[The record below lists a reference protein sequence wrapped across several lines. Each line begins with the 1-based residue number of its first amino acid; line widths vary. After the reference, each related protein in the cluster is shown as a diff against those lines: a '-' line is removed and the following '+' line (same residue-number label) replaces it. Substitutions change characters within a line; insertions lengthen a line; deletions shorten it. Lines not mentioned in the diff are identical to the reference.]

1 MARGGSEGCSQGSS
15 RVMWSGWEQ
24 RTRSELRCSE
34 AEAAHRAKKQETK
47 TMTSSKNLVH
57 NSSQELGWAKS
68 GHPSSSPRTVMGLVT
83 NCSSIVWAPQM
94 GLRKPLTFWS
104 KRSEVE
110 TSFRAVQQ
118 WHCTSQAA
126 LWKAGST
133 QLKTQ
138 RGSCGKASRAGFAA
152 GTWLWYWLVCAAHQ
166 NGLAEVYT
174 KVYSC

>member
-1 MARGGSEGCSQGSS
+1 
-15 RVMWSGWEQ
+15 
-24 RTRSELRCSE
+24 
-34 AEAAHRAKKQETK
+34 
-47 TMTSSKNLVH
+47 
-57 NSSQELGWAKS
+57 
-68 GHPSSSPRTVMGLVT
+68 MGLVT
-83 NCSSIVWAPQM
+83 NCSSIVWASQM

-126 LWKAGST
+126 LWKAGIM

-174 KVYSC
+174 KVYSCQDWKACSKVIHSLHLLTGQLHVNHVTIHILFLTETQLSLILPPIIIQTHAFAIHLIH